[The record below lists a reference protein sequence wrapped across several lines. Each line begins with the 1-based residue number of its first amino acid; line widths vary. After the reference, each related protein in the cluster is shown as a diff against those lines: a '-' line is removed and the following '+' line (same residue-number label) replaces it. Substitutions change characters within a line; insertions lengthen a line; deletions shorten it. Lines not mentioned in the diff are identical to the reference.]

1 MADNYFAPYIDESG
15 LHIPT
20 YNAILNYLL
29 DSAKKIFGQ
38 DIYVGTD
45 SADYQMISVFSL
57 SLYEAM
63 QTLQYSYNQ
72 TSPNTAVG
80 AGLSSLVRLNGLLRR
95 PPTYST
101 CDVVLTGTSA
111 AIIINGVVTDVS
123 GYKWDLPTPITL
135 QAAGSPVGSSYSL
148 TVTATCQTIG
158 AINAQI
164 GDISSISTPVAGWTS
179 VENLVAATPGTAAET
194 DAELRERQA
203 VSTALPSQT
212 MLEGTIAG
220 IISIL
225 GVTRYKV
232 YENPTNSTT
241 YGDAGVPFEGAPV
254 HSITCVV
261 EGGEIADIAQII
273 YENRGLGC
281 YVNGDVE
288 TDITDDYGN
297 ITTIRFYRPTYVPIY
312 VEIAIT
318 ELVGYT
324 DDTEDDIKEAIA
336 DYINS
341 LSIGEPLV
349 WSSVMYAAVSVMTRQ
364 AKPTFSISSLKIGKT
379 ASPTGTSDI
388 VMNYNEVAQ
397 GDEDY
402 IIATVS

>member
-1 MADNYFAPYIDESG
+1 MADTYFAPYVDESG

-20 YNAILNYLL
+20 YNGILNHLL
-29 DSAKKIFGQ
+29 DNAKKIYGQ
-38 DIYVGTD
+38 DIYLGTD
-45 SADYQMISVFSL
+45 SADYQMISVYSL

-63 QTLQYSYNQ
+63 QTLQYNYNQ
-72 TSPNTAVG
+72 MSPNTSIG

-95 PPTYST
+95 SATYST

-111 AIIINGVVTDVS
+111 ATITDGVVTDVS
-123 GYKWDLPTPITL
+123 GYQWDLPTPITL
-135 QAAGSPVGSSYSL
+135 QAAGSPVGTTYSL

-158 AINAQI
+158 AINAAI
-164 GDISSISTPVAGWTS
+164 GDINTISTPTAGWTA
-179 VENLVAATPGTAAET
+179 VENLVAATAGTAAET
-194 DAELRERQA
+194 DSELRERQA

-220 IISIL
+220 IISIS
-225 GVTRYKV
+225 GVTRYKA

-241 YGDAGVPFEGAPV
+241 YGDPGVPFEGAPV

-288 TDITDDYGN
+288 TNITDDYDN

-312 VEIAIT
+312 INIT
-318 ELVGYT
+318 IDELIGYT
-324 DDTEDDIKEAIA
+324 DDMEDEIKTAIA

-341 LSIGEPLV
+341 LQIGETLV
-349 WSSVMYAAVSVMTRQ
+349 WSSVIYAAVSVMTRQ
-364 AKPTFSISSLKIGKT
+364 AKPTFSIKSLTMGKT
-379 ASPTGTSDI
+379 ASPTTTDDI
-388 VMNYNEVAQ
+388 EMAYNEVVQ

-402 IIATVS
+402 IVVISS